1 MRRKPTILESISC
14 ILIMALIVG
23 VGNVYLK
30 LPIQPLLLIS
40 ATYAAFIAYRV
51 GLRWED
57 IEEAI
62 SDSIGKCM
70 PAILIIFSVGIVVG
84 TWIYAGTVPMLIYYG
99 LKIITPQMF
108 LVCAFV
114 IVAIVSMAT
123 GTAWG
128 STATAGVALIGM
140 AESLGVPL
148 PIAAG
153 AIISGGV
160 FGDKLSPLSDTTN
173 LAPLVTG
180 VDLFDHIKHML
191 YTTLPS
197 AAIGM
202 IVYLIVGLRL
212 DGSGF
217 SSESIASLL
226 SSLDSIYNWNILM
239 LLPIV
244 IIIIGALTKKPTV
257 PMMLLSSVAAIFIG
271 NISHGFNFA
280 DGFKAVVNGFDIS
293 MVTAEGF
300 NIANCSEQVIKLV
313 SRGGLMSMTS
323 IVVMIFC
330 GYSFAAIVEKAG
342 CLEVIVSVARGKI
355 KKVWQLTVVAVI
367 GSTILVFATGVAS
380 VPILMMGT
388 LLKDIYIN
396 MDLHPK
402 NLSRTLEDAGTMLI
416 PFIPWGA
423 SGIFYLDVLGV
434 GPLEFGIWAIPC
446 YLGIV
451 FAIIYGATGFGIEKL
466 SDSLDKTD
474 FESQIESV

>member
-1 MRRKPTILESISC
+1 MIRKPTVLESISC
-14 ILIMALIVG
+14 ILVMALIVTI
-23 VGNVYLK
+23 GNIYLK

-40 ATYAAFIAYRV
+40 AAYASFIAYRV
-51 GLRWED
+51 GLRWSD
-57 IEEAI
+57 IENAI
-62 SDSIGKCM
+62 SESIGKCM

-84 TWIYAGTVPMLIYYG
+84 TWIYSGTVPMLIYYG
-99 LKIITPQMF
+99 LQVISPQMF
-108 LVCAFV
+108 LVSAFI
-114 IVAIVSMAT
+114 IVAVVSMAT

-197 AAIGM
+197 AVIGM

-217 SSESIASLL
+217 SSDSIESLL
-226 SSLDSIYNWNILM
+226 FSLDSIYNWNIFM
-239 LLPIV
+239 ILPIV
-244 IIIIGALTKKPTV
+244 VIIIGALTKKPTV
-257 PMMLLSSVAAIFIG
+257 PMMLLSSVFAIIIG
-271 NISHGFNFA
+271 SISHEFNFA

-300 NIANCSEQVIKLV
+300 NISNCSEQVIKLV

-342 CLEVIVSVARGKI
+342 CLEVIISIAKGKI
-355 KKVWQLTVVAVI
+355 KKVWQLTLVAII

-388 LLKDIYIN
+388 LLKDIYIE
-396 MDLHPK
+396 MGLHPK

-416 PFIPWGA
+416 PFVPWGA

-434 GPLEFGIWAIPC
+434 GPSEFAIWAIPC

-451 FAIIYGATGFGIEKL
+451 FAIIYGITGFGIEKIPNKKNDEDFI
-466 SDSLDKTD
+466 SKTKL
-474 FESQIESV
+474 V